1 MSTFTILERYIENMI
16 VINQMLQLFML
27 MMTGCLMFKL
37 KMLNKNTVKDLN
49 GFVLNVTMPCMILT
63 SVLGAEKKNL
73 PMNDILTATAIL
85 VILLPV
91 VSYLFL
97 KLARIKKNAGL
108 WLFMMIYPNVGF
120 MGFPLM
126 KALYGDESI
135 LYTAIINMAFNVSLF
150 SIGKI
155 CMMPESNQRVKMNW
169 KVLCSPGIISS
180 LVSIIFYLTGFMM
193 PEIILNPLKMLG
205 NMTTPLA
212 MMIIGSVIAQYP
224 FKEIFLSK
232 RTYEFV
238 FLVDI
243 VLPLFFYPVLNC
255 LIQDSLTK
263 GIAVIILSMP
273 VANGAVMF
281 AEQYG
286 QPVAKAAQTV
296 CLSTLLSVITIPVV
310 MKICGM

>member
-1 MSTFTILERYIENMI
+1 MI
-16 VINQMLQLFML
+16 VINQMMQLFLL
-27 MMTGCLMFKL
+27 MMIGCLLFKL
-37 KMLNKNTVKDLN
+37 KVLNKSTVKDLN

-63 SVLGAEKKNL
+63 SVLVAQRKGL
-73 PMNDILTATAIL
+73 PIKDILTATAIL

-91 VSYLFL
+91 ASYLFL
-97 KLARIKKNAGL
+97 NLARIKKNTGL
-108 WLFMMIYPNVGF
+108 WLFMMMYPNVGF

-150 SIGKI
+150 SIGKM
-155 CMMPESNQRVKMNW
+155 CMMGKGDQRTKMNW
-169 KVLCSPGIISS
+169 KFLCSPGIISS
-180 LVSIIFYLTGFMM
+180 LVAIAFYLTSFSM

-224 FKEIFLSK
+224 VKEIFFSK
-232 RTYEFV
+232 KIYAFV
-238 FLVDI
+238 FLIDI
-243 VLPLFFYPVLNC
+243 VLPLFFFPFLNC
-255 LIQDSLTK
+255 FIQDSLTK

-273 VANGAVMF
+273 VANGSVMF

-286 QPVAKAAQTV
+286 QPVVKAAQTV

>member
-1 MSTFTILERYIENMI
+1 MI
-16 VINQMLQLFML
+16 VINQMMQLFLL
-27 MMTGCLMFKL
+27 MMIGCLLFKL
-37 KMLNKNTVKDLN
+37 KVLNKSTVKDLN

-63 SVLGAEKKNL
+63 SVLGAQRKDL
-73 PMNDILTATAIL
+73 PIKDILTATAIL

-91 VSYLFL
+91 ASYLFL
-97 KLARIKKNAGL
+97 NLARIKKNTGL
-108 WLFMMIYPNVGF
+108 WLFMMMYPNVGF

-150 SIGKI
+150 SIGKM
-155 CMMPESNQRVKMNW
+155 CMMGKGDQRTKMNW
-169 KVLCSPGIISS
+169 KFLCSPGIISS
-180 LVSIIFYLTGFMM
+180 LVAIAFYLTSFSM

-224 FKEIFLSK
+224 VKEIFFSK
-232 RTYEFV
+232 KIYAFP
-238 FLVDI
+238 F
-243 VLPLFFYPVLNC
+243 LNC
-255 LIQDSLTK
+255 FIQDSLTK

-273 VANGAVMF
+273 VANGSVMF

-286 QPVAKAAQTV
+286 QPVVKAAQTV